1 MEISKVQGYDK
12 RLYFSLKPMKVATSS
27 FLLLILIASSAL
39 SREKSKDTTDYNL
52 PQPVTYIE
60 FLARSYN
67 MVGICYEPL
76 LHYDSTTFLGAGIRV
91 GLQIGIGTSLPIPF
105 GGIRF
110 DVPVVPVLVIG
121 REYGVEIGAG
131 LDFQWWVN
139 KTSFMVEGS
148 GGNTYNSVKLTGI
161 IGYRHYNFS
170 LPHHLFRLGLAP
182 TMQADGQVLWSL
194 IVSCGI

>member
-1 MEISKVQGYDK
+1 MQGYDK
-12 RLYFSLKPMKVATSS
+12 RLYFSLKPMKVATTS

-76 LHYDSTTFLGAGIRV
+76 LHYDSTALFGAGIRV
-91 GLQIGIGTSLPIPF
+91 GLQIGIGTTLPLPLA
-105 GGIRF
+105 GVRF

-121 REYGVEIGAG
+121 KEYGVEIGAG
-131 LDFQWWVN
+131 LDLQWWLS
-139 KTSFMVEGS
+139 KGGFQDGEGGS
-148 GGNTYNSVKLTGI
+148 TYNSVKLTGI
-161 IGYRHYNFS
+161 IGYRDYNYGA
-170 LPHHLFRLGLAP
+170 PHHLLRIGCAP
-182 TMQADGQVLWSL
+182 TLQADGHVLLSL
-194 IVSCGI
+194 YVSGGI